1 MNIKMKIEDIIAK
14 ILDIAPEKIND
25 TSGPLNT
32 ENWDSFNA
40 LLIAAEIEKKFGVNF
55 SVEEIVSIKNVGDI
69 KSLLKKYG
77 AKGKIF

>member
-14 ILDIAPEKIND
+14 ILDIASEKIND
-25 TSGPLNT
+25 ASGPLNT

-55 SVEEIVSIKNVGDI
+55 SVEEIASIKNVGDI
-69 KSLLKKYG
+69 KSLLKKHG
-77 AKGKIF
+77 AKYF